1 MPYRKSPSTAT
12 GTGQASPAQDPASAA
27 LPASPPPAITP
38 ELRDWIIAQ
47 AQAQVQAPVLLQAMR
62 DAGWEEDVALDA
74 METTLSAHLAQTA
87 LQEGLPRAAALP
99 RAALQH
105 SPGRVDAGDRSVDVL
120 VSMALPRLVVF
131 GNLLSGE
138 ECDALIAL
146 AAPRLARSLTVATDT
161 GGEEVNA
168 DRTSAGMFFA
178 RGENPLVQRIEARIA
193 HLLQW
198 PLDHGEGLQVLH
210 YPPGAEYKPH
220 YDYFDPA
227 EPGTPTLLR
236 RGGQRVGTLLLY
248 LNTPEQGGGTVFPDV
263 FMEVAAQRGNGVFFS
278 YDRPHPDTRSLH
290 GGAPVLAGEK
300 WIATKWLR
308 ERDFL

>member
-1 MPYRKSPSTAT
+1 MPHRNRSH
-12 GTGQASPAQDPASAA
+12 ASASSSTQA
-27 LPASPPPAITP
+27 TSSPRATP

-47 AQAQVQAPVLLQAMR
+47 AQANVPLPLLLQAMR
-62 DAGWEEDVALDA
+62 DAGWEEAVAQDA
-74 METTLSAHLAQTA
+74 VDTTLREHRAHPAQ
-87 LQEGLPRAAALP
+87 QEGLPRTSTLP
-99 RAALQH
+99 QPALQR
-105 SPGRVDAGDRSVDVL
+105 SPARIDAGDRTVEVL

-131 GNLLSGE
+131 GNLLSDA
-138 ECDALIAL
+138 ECDALIEL

-178 RGENPLVQRIEARIA
+178 RGENPVVQRIEARIA
-193 HLLQW
+193 RLLNW

-227 EPGTPTLLR
+227 EPGTSTLLR
-236 RGGQRVGTLLLY
+236 RGGQRLATLLLY
-248 LNTPEQGGGTVFPDV
+248 LNTPEAGGGTLFPDV
-263 FMEVAAQRGNGVFFS
+263 HMEVAAQRGNGVFFS

-290 GGAPVLAGEK
+290 GGAPVQAGEK

-308 ERDFL
+308 EREFQ

>member
-1 MPYRKSPSTAT
+1 MPHRNRSHASDRSRTSPSRSAT
-12 GTGQASPAQDPASAA
+12 QAT
-27 LPASPPPAITP
+27 PPPTVTP

-47 AQAQVQAPVLLQAMR
+47 AQANVPAPILLQAMR

-74 METTLSAHLAQTA
+74 MDTTLRAHLAHTA
-87 LQEGLPRAAALP
+87 QQEGLPRTSTLP
-99 RAALQH
+99 QPAMQR
-105 SPGRVDAGDRSVDVL
+105 SPARIDAGDRTVEVL
-120 VSMALPRLVVF
+120 VSMAMPRLVVF
-131 GNLLSGE
+131 GNLLSDA
-138 ECDALIAL
+138 ECDALIEL

-178 RGENPLVQRIEARIA
+178 RGENPVVQRIEARIA
-193 HLLQW
+193 RLLNW

-227 EPGTPTLLR
+227 EPGTSTLLR
-236 RGGQRVGTLLLY
+236 RGGQRLATLLLY
-248 LNTPEQGGGTVFPDV
+248 LNTPEAGGGTLFPDV
-263 FMEVAAQRGNGVFFS
+263 HMEVAAQRGNGVFFS

-290 GGAPVLAGEK
+290 GGAPVQAGEK

-308 ERDFL
+308 EREFQ

>member
-1 MPYRKSPSTAT
+1 MPYRTTPPAT
-12 GTGQASPAQDPASAA
+12 TGHASPAQDPASAA
-27 LPASPPPAITP
+27 PPPSPPPAITP

-47 AQAQVQAPVLLQAMR
+47 AQAQVQAPALLQAMR

-74 METTLSAHLAQTA
+74 MESTLSAHLAHTA
-87 LQEGLPRAAALP
+87 REEGLPRAAMLPQPALE
-99 RAALQH
+99 H
-105 SPGRVDAGDRSVDVL
+105 SPGRVDAGDRTVDVL

-131 GNLLSGE
+131 GNLLSDG
-138 ECDALIAL
+138 ECDALMAL

-178 RGENPLVQRIEARIA
+178 RGETPLVQRIEARIA
-193 HLLQW
+193 RLLHW

-227 EPGTPTLLR
+227 EPGTATLLR
-236 RGGQRVGTLLLY
+236 RGGQRVATLLLY
-248 LNTPEQGGGTVFPDV
+248 LNTPEAGGGTVFPDV
-263 FMEVAAQRGNGVFFS
+263 YMEVAAQRGNGVFFS

-290 GGAPVLAGEK
+290 GGAPVLVGEK

-308 ERDFL
+308 EREFE

>member
-1 MPYRKSPSTAT
+1 MAHRKTFHARDRSR
-12 GTGQASPAQDPASAA
+12 SAA
-27 LPASPPPAITP
+27 QATAPPPAVTP

-47 AQAQVQAPVLLQAMR
+47 AESSVPAPRLLQAMCA
-62 DAGWEEDVALDA
+62 AGWDEDVALDA
-74 METTLSAHLAQTA
+74 LNHTLHEHLARTA
-87 LQEGLPRAAALP
+87 QQQGLPRAASLP
-99 RAALQH
+99 QPALQR
-105 SPGRVDAGDRSVDVL
+105 SPARIDAGDRVVDVL

-131 GNLLSGE
+131 GNLMSGE
-138 ECDALIAL
+138 ECDALVAA
-146 AAPRLARSLTVATDT
+146 AAPRLARSLTVAAAT

-178 RGENPLVQRIEARIA
+178 RAENPLVQQVEARIA
-193 HLLQW
+193 RLLDW

-227 EPGTPTLLR
+227 EPGTATLLR
-236 RGGQRVGTLLLY
+236 RGGQRVATLILY
-248 LNTPEQGGGTVFPDV
+248 LNTPEEGGGTVFPDLHL
-263 FMEVAAQRGNGVFFS
+263 EVAAQRGNAVFFS

-308 ERDFL
+308 ERKFD